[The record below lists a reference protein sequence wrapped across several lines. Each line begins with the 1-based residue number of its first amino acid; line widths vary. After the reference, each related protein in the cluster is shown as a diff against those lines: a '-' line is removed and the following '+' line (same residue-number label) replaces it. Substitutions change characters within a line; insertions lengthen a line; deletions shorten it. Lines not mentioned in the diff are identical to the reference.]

1 MLTIQ
6 SHPPQ
11 STVTTLTIDLAEL
24 PELSFVRRLAFALSL
39 VLITSVEPRPLPNRT
54 PLDRRAR
61 LARHERAAR
70 AQRERLAEREL
81 FTTIPR
87 R

>member
-1 MLTIQ
+1 MITIE

-24 PELSFVRRLAFALSL
+24 PKLNLARRLALAFSL
-39 VLITSVEPRPLPNRT
+39 VLITSVEPRPVSEPVVR
-54 PLDRRAR
+54 DRLEW
-61 LARHERAAR
+61 LARSE
-70 AQRERLAEREL
+70 RERLAERL
-81 FTTIPR
+81 FLTTVPR

>member
-1 MLTIQ
+1 MITIE

-24 PELSFVRRLAFALSL
+24 PKLNLARRLTLAFSL
-39 VLITSVEPRPLPNRT
+39 VLITSVEPRQRRT
-54 PLDRRAR
+54 PQHHDHLEW
-61 LARHERAAR
+61 LARTE
-70 AQRERLAEREL
+70 RERLAERL
-81 FTTIPR
+81 LLSTIPR